1 MPGCSMLRR
10 APPRARRG
18 FRSCRTA
25 YISKLSNRFLRC
37 GPRMRSIART
47 LSRRGIR
54 FYCGRRNSAMSEPHM
69 NRRRLLKAGSAALF
83 WAGISG
89 RLFAAPAGG
98 PRFLLVFLRGRY
110 DATNFLIPYS
120 SGFYYEAR
128 PNIAIAKPDPA
139 SNPSA
144 LALDADWAL
153 APAVRESIGSMYLQ
167 RQVAFVPFA
176 GTEDLS
182 RSHFE
187 TQDSIELGQPL
198 SGSRNYRSGF
208 LARLSETLTGPARAN
223 SSIAFTEALPLTF
236 EGAATVPNL
245 SLKNVGK
252 PPFDE
257 RQARILSDMYAGHH
271 LESAVGNGLEL
282 RHEVA
287 QEMAEE
293 MNAAN
298 RDAINTKG
306 FELEAERMG
315 RLMRDKYRIGFIDVG
330 GWDTH
335 VGEGGAQGALPTN
348 LSGLARGLQAFS
360 QSLGFEWDNTVVV
373 VLSEFGR
380 TFRENGN
387 RGTDHGHGT
396 VYWVL
401 GGSISGGSIVGERRP
416 LAQNTL
422 FQDRDFPVLNDYRAV
437 LGGLFR
443 SLWGLSAD
451 QSANIFQ
458 QVAPV
463 DLKLV

>member
-1 MPGCSMLRR
+1 
-10 APPRARRG
+10 
-18 FRSCRTA
+18 
-25 YISKLSNRFLRC
+25 
-37 GPRMRSIART
+37 MRV
-47 LSRRGIR
+47 SRRD
-54 FYCGRRNSAMSEPHM
+54 
-69 NRRRLLKAGSAALF
+69 LLKFGGAALS
-83 WAGISG
+83 AGLCG
-89 RLFAAPAGG
+89 RLFAAPGSG
-98 PRFLLVFLRGRY
+98 PRFLLVFLRGGY
-110 DATNFLIPYS
+110 DSTSLLIPYS
-120 SGFYYEAR
+120 SSFYYEAR
-128 PNIAIAKPDPA
+128 PNIAIARPDAA
-139 SNPSA
+139 STTGA

-153 APAVRESIGSMYLQ
+153 APAVRESIGAMYAQ

-187 TQDSIELGQPL
+187 TQDSIELGQPAT
-198 SGSRNYRSGF
+198 GARNYRSGF
-208 LARLSETLTGPARAN
+208 LGRLSETLLGPSRAGGA
-223 SSIAFTEALPLTF
+223 IAFTDALPLAF
-236 EGAATVPNL
+236 EGASTVPNL

-271 LESAVGNGLEL
+271 LEAAVSGGLEL

-293 MNAAN
+293 MTAAN
-298 RDAINTKG
+298 RNAINTKG

-335 VGEGGAQGALPTN
+335 VGEGAAQGPLASN
-348 LSGLARGLQAFS
+348 LGSLGRGLQIFA
-360 QSLGFEWDNTVVV
+360 QSLGAEWNNTVVV

-401 GGSISGGSIVGERRP
+401 GGSIKGGIVAGEQQRLTRG
-416 LAQNTL
+416 AL
-422 FQDRDFPVLNDYRAV
+422 FQDRDYPVLNDYRSV

-443 SLWGLSAD
+443 SMWGLSAD
-451 QSANIFQ
+451 QGARIFA
-458 QVAPV
+458 QVPSV
-463 DLKLV
+463 DLKLI

>member
-1 MPGCSMLRR
+1 M
-10 APPRARRG
+10 
-18 FRSCRTA
+18 
-25 YISKLSNRFLRC
+25 NE
-37 GPRMRSIART
+37 
-47 LSRRGIR
+47 
-54 FYCGRRNSAMSEPHM
+54 SAMGESGM
-69 NRRRLLKAGSAALF
+69 NDRSVNRRHVLLGGAALLG
-83 WAGISG
+83 AGISG

-98 PRFLLVFLRGRY
+98 PRFLLVFLRGGY
-110 DATNFLIPYS
+110 DSTNFLIPYS
-120 SGFYYEAR
+120 SSFYYETR

-139 SNPSA
+139 SNTSA

-153 APAVRESIGSMYLQ
+153 APAVRESIGSLYQQ

-198 SGSRNYRSGF
+198 SGTRDYRSGF
-208 LARLSETLTGPARAN
+208 LGRLSQQLTGPAQPN
-223 SSIAFTEALPLTF
+223 SSIAFTDALPLAF

-245 SLKNVGK
+245 SLKSVGK

-271 LESAVGNGLEL
+271 LEAAVSNGLEL

-293 MNAAN
+293 MSAAN
-298 RDAINTKG
+298 RNAINTKG

-315 RLMRDKYRIGFIDVG
+315 RLMRDKYRIGFIDIG

-335 VGEGGAQGALPTN
+335 VGEGAAAGPLASN
-348 LSGLARGLQAFS
+348 LGSLGRGLQVFAS
-360 QSLGFEWDNTVVV
+360 SLGSEWNNTVVV

-401 GGSISGGSIVGERRP
+401 GGSISGGTIAGEQQR
-416 LAQNTL
+416 LVQSTL
-422 FQDRDFPVLNDYRAV
+422 FQNRDYPVLNDYRSV

-443 SLWGLSAD
+443 RLWGLSPE
-451 QSANIFQ
+451 QSSRVFAQ
-458 QVAPV
+458 ASLV